1 MKKYTSPSVEEIK
14 LTGIEALTT
23 GEGSGAGGSGGAQ
36 SGGR

>member
-14 LTGIEALTT
+14 LTSIDAVTA
-23 GEGSGAGGSGGAQ
+23 GEGGSVSGEGGAV